1 MQAFILL
8 IKKEKKASK
17 KARHRLH
24 ERGGEKKKEQQ
35 TKTPVLIKS
44 RADSNPEMGEKA
56 QYLMRESAEE
66 EDLPQSFVAQSHWSQ
81 VSCQAIPWEFLHPAL
96 GSTKYQM
103 VCKAQSFILYP
114 RCFRCW
120 AGCRQDTRA
129 GATDMQKM
137 EQNNATNRTT
147 GKWDGVELRI
157 CSLAQA
163 CWAPA
168 GAHSYSTF

>member
-66 EDLPQSFVAQSHWSQ
+66 EDLPQYFVAQSHWSQ
-81 VSCQAIPWEFLHPAL
+81 VSCQAIP
-96 GSTKYQM
+96 
-103 VCKAQSFILYP
+103 
-114 RCFRCW
+114 
-120 AGCRQDTRA
+120 
-129 GATDMQKM
+129 
-137 EQNNATNRTT
+137 
-147 GKWDGVELRI
+147 
-157 CSLAQA
+157 
-163 CWAPA
+163 
-168 GAHSYSTF
+168 